1 MRVKN
6 QNNWYNYFGDNKNY
20 IVKGEYIY
28 ISWPRKS
35 TSTWLL
41 GTLIWTQGDT
51 PALLVIAEKWKLS
64 NCSAVC

>member
-28 ISWPRKS
+28 ISHDPES
-35 TSTWLL
+35 LL
-41 GTLIWTQGDT
+41 PHDF
-51 PALLVIAEKWKLS
+51 
-64 NCSAVC
+64 